1 MKQIKKRNAKM
12 TNKLMKLEMEL
23 NYHIKQCSIHYEM
36 TLFWLSQWIYDNK
49 IKPLEDKIRPIK
61 LELIQ

>member
-1 MKQIKKRNAKM
+1 M

-36 TLFWLSQWIYDNK
+36 KLFWLSQWIYDNK